1 MSELSE
7 LEDRLEDLARQV
19 AARLEEQNK
28 KIVFAESCTGGK
40 MAAAMT
46 TVPGISSWF
55 CGSAVTYRETTKTQ
69 WLSVSASELAQHT
82 AESEFTTVKMA
93 QGVLE
98 KTPEA
103 DYCVAITGH
112 LGPGV
117 DSTIDGKVYA
127 AAGRR
132 HPEPPGFVLGELQ
145 LESSSRKTRQTEAT
159 CFALE
164 LFLQATAQANRL

>member
-69 WLSVSASELAQHT
+69 WLSVSASDLAQHT

-98 KTPEA
+98 KTREA

>member
-1 MSELSE
+1 MSELLD
-7 LEDRLEDLARQV
+7 LENTLEDLARQV

-28 KIVFAESCTGGK
+28 RVVFAESCTGGK

-55 CGSAVTYRETTKTQ
+55 CGSAVTYREATKTQ
-69 WLSVSASELAQHT
+69 WLSVAESDLAQHT

-117 DSTIDGKVYA
+117 DSAIDGKIYA
-127 AAGRR
+127 AAGQR
-132 HPEPPGFVLGELQ
+132 HPEPFGFIPGQVQ
-145 LESSSRKTRQTEAT
+145 LKSSSRKARQSEAA

-164 LFLQATAQANRL
+164 LFLKATKEIRG

>member
-1 MSELSE
+1 MSENLK
-7 LEDRLEDLARQV
+7 LEATLEDLAQQV
-19 AARLEEQNK
+19 ANRLSELNK
-28 KIVFAESCTGGK
+28 RVVFAESCTGGK

-46 TVPGISSWF
+46 TVPGISAFF

-69 WLSVSASELAQHT
+69 WLSVAESDLAEHT

-93 QGVLE
+93 QGVFQ

-103 DYCVAITGH
+103 DFCIAITGH

-117 DSTIDGKVYA
+117 DLDIDDIVHVA
-127 AAGRR
+127 VGRK
-132 HPEPPGFVLGELQ
+132 HPEPPGFIVGESQ
-145 LESSSRKTRQTEAT
+145 LKSSSRKTRQTEAA

-164 LFLQATAQANRL
+164 LLLQAIS